1 MTLGTR
7 LRQAR
12 EDADLRQTDVMQRTN
27 ISNKTLSNWEND
39 RSQPDADQL
48 VMLAKLYNV
57 TTDELLGADRGYYT
71 DAEAVRL
78 AQQLKDFPYGRA
90 LLDATRGC
98 SPESIK
104 EIMNFIKFQKLK
116 EGFKD

>member
-1 MTLGTR
+1 MLTSA
-7 LRQAR
+7 RQMSCR
-12 EDADLRQTDVMQRTN
+12 KRTYRTKLFP
-27 ISNKTLSNWEND
+27 IGKND